1 MKRGKYERSDAGQ
14 PKEKVPPIKTAA
26 AYLHDL
32 SYLLA
37 AVILVFLLLFRIAVV
52 DGNSM

>member
-1 MKRGKYERSDAGQ
+1 MKRGKYERGDAEQ

-37 AVILVFLLLFRIAVV
+37 TVTIR
-52 DGNSM
+52 N

>member
-37 AVILVFLLLFRIAVV
+37 AVMIFCSSRTWFRWV
-52 DGNSM
+52 S